1 MNRNGLLDGTKAGLT
16 SINRD
21 TINKII
27 AQETH
32 GTAKFLRM
40 REKEQASCV
49 RSALLAQRASALK
62 PQAIREETL
71 RVDQMIEEATRN
83 LRSWRNV
90 IAVLDFDCFYA
101 SIEERDNPRLRGKP
115 VIITGGSIVCTS
127 NYAARK
133 YGVRSAMPTHVAK
146 ALCKDVIAIPA
157 SMEKYM
163 SVSYAAAETFAKYD
177 THYSMHGLDE
187 CIFNLTAYM
196 ERYAYEKYGVVDM
209 WSAYAHLD
217 EQCVD
222 GTLST
227 DPDPMIP
234 LPIVQDTNTLFKEK
248 PGFIELLAA
257 EVVSILRKDIASRL
271 GITCSVGVA
280 INQQVA
286 KIFTELNKPDG
297 QTIGPL
303 RTVTQDNYSTI
314 LHSHLKDLHIRK
326 IWGVG
331 DASAQLL
338 SREPFMITSI
348 GDIFLKR
355 GLLSLLLTPTQAKF
369 YIFASVGL
377 SSVQQLMDQNSPKS
391 VGQECTFPETSDE
404 EILKNILRNLCKL
417 VAQKLQEQNLVPTR
431 LNVKVR
437 FADWIDKTHVVNLN
451 RHSWDL
457 DVLYLAALEA
467 LHHIRKC
474 KVDEVGYPISTSSNN
489 EGIEHGMGRGRI
501 APYLTVGFGIYRR
514 LARCIDI
521 RLLGV
526 AAHTFRECQD
536 SNSESVLYQ
545 LSKAGIAHR
554 SYAKNCVKAHSV
566 RNIDQIRSN
575 DVSNTEVIV
584 ISSSSS
590 SSFSENDHYPSI
602 TSKTLKG
609 DFEAEPTRQGN
620 RVTNKLGNF
629 NKTTVRHKVARVERT
644 QKLRFAADIKEKRSF
659 IISSKPLHNKLRR
672 NRSST

>member
-1 MNRNGLLDGTKAGLT
+1 MNRNGLLDGTKAGLA
-16 SINRD
+16 SIDRD

-27 AQETH
+27 ARETQ

-49 RSALLAQRASALK
+49 RSALLAQRASALT

-71 RVDQMIEEATRN
+71 RVDRMIAEATQN
-83 LRSWRNV
+83 LRGWQNV

-101 SIEERDNPRLRGKP
+101 SIEERDNPSLRGKP

-163 SVSYAAAETFAKYD
+163 SVSHAAAEVFAGYD

-187 CIFNLTAYM
+187 CVFNLTAYM
-196 ERYAYEKYGVVDM
+196 KQYAHERYGVVDM

-217 EQCVD
+217 KQCAD
-222 GTLST
+222 GALST
-227 DPDPMIP
+227 DADSIP
-234 LPIVQDTNTLFKEK
+234 LPAVQHTNTLFKEK

-257 EVVSILRKDIASRL
+257 EVVSAIRKDIASRL

-286 KIFTELNKPDG
+286 KILTELNKPDG

-303 RTVTQDNYSTI
+303 HTVTQDNYSTI

-355 GLLSLLLTPTQAKF
+355 GLLSLLLTPAQAKF

-377 SSVQQLMDQNSPKS
+377 SSVQQLMDPNNPNPKS

-404 EILKNILRNLCKL
+404 DVLKNILRNLCKL
-417 VAQKLQEQNLVPTR
+417 IAQKLQEQNLVPTR

-437 FADWIDKTHVVNLN
+437 FADWIEKTHVVDLS

-467 LHHIRKC
+467 LRYIQKC
-474 KVDEVGYPISTSSNN
+474 KTDEVGYPMSTGNSN
-489 EGIEHGMGRGRI
+489 EGVGHGRS

-514 LARCIDI
+514 LARCVDI

-536 SNSESVLYQ
+536 SNSGSVLYQ
-545 LSKAGIAHR
+545 LSKAGAAHR
-554 SYAKNCVKAHSV
+554 NCTKNCAKAHSV
-566 RNIDQIRSN
+566 VHIDHAHSEG
-575 DVSNTEVIV
+575 VSDTEVIIV
-584 ISSSSS
+584 SSSSPPPS
-590 SSFSENDHYPSI
+590 SLGENDYYPSGAF
-602 TSKTLKG
+602 KTLKS
-609 DFEAEPTRQGN
+609 DFTVRPTKQGN
-620 RVTNKLGNF
+620 RATNKLSNF
-629 NKTTVRHKVARVERT
+629 NKTVARHKATRIECA
-644 QKLRFAADIKEKRSF
+644 QKPKIATTIKEKRSF
-659 IISSKPLHNKLRR
+659 VISSKPLHNKFHRS
-672 NRSST
+672 RSST